1 MSAGFRYTAIDQTGA
16 RRRGRVDAGSRS
28 EAYGRLRAQGL
39 SPLAVSAVGGSSAQ
53 PRGGRLGKRALADF
67 VAELGALIA
76 AGVPFRHGLGVLGES
91 GQGRGA
97 LLARA
102 IEREL
107 SAGHDLA
114 GSLSR
119 SLGRDGALLAALMA
133 AGEAS
138 GDLGGALLDGAESL
152 RQELEVGEALAGAL
166 AYPSFILVMSLATL
180 LIILVLVVPALRP
193 LAEQQA
199 GDPPL
204 MLSMMFVLSDGLI
217 AGGPWIAAAS
227 LVLLIVLLAAWR
239 AGWLR
244 PLVEKILLDGPLA
257 PISRPIV
264 FGRIA
269 AVAGALL
276 RARVNASDAFRL
288 AAAGAGVELARRR
301 IDRLVESVREGL
313 AVSAALAASA
323 GPPPSLARLALI
335 GEETGAL
342 GAMLARGGD
351 LERQRALRRLR
362 GVSAVLGP
370 LMIVLLGVFIGMV
383 FAGLLTGV
391 TSLGVTE

>member
-16 RRRGRVDAGSRS
+16 RRRGRVEAGSRQ

-39 SPLAVSAVGGSSAQ
+39 SPLAVSSVTGRGGQ
-53 PRGGRLGKRALADF
+53 PRAGRLGKRALTDF
-67 VAELGALIA
+67 LTELGALVA
-76 AGVPFRHGLGVLGES
+76 AGVPFRHGLSVLGDS
-91 GQGRGA
+91 GEGRGA
-97 LLARA
+97 ILARA

-107 SAGHDLA
+107 SAGHGLA
-114 GSLSR
+114 DALSR

-133 AGEAS
+133 AGEAT
-138 GDLGGALLDGAESL
+138 GDLGGALQSGAESL
-152 RQELEVGEALAGAL
+152 RQEVEVGEALAGAL

-180 LIILVLVVPALRP
+180 LIILILVVPALRP

-199 GDPPL
+199 ANSPL
-204 MLSMMFVLSDGLI
+204 MLSMMFALSDGLI
-217 AGGPWIAAAS
+217 AGGPWIAAAG
-227 LVLLIVLLAAWR
+227 LVLLTLALAAWR
-239 AGWLR
+239 LGWLV
-244 PLVEKILLDGPLA
+244 PLVETFLLDGPLA

-288 AAAGAGVELARRR
+288 AAAGAGLALARRR
-301 IDRLVESVREGL
+301 VDALVEKIREGL

-370 LMIVLLGVFIGMV
+370 LMIVFLGVFIGMV